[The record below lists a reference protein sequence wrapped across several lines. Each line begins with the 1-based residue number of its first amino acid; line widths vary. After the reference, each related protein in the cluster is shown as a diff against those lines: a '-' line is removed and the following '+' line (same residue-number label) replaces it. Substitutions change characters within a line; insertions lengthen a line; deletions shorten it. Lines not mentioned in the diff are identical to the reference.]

1 MSSGGPQQNNTRAA
15 APLCYIGFPTRMVF
29 KNAHFAVGPGRR
41 GGFSCALRLALSLL
55 AIITAT
61 VPLAAQAAKGLKVVP
76 VVRGEHVDVK
86 FELREGLTPDVR
98 AAIDSGLKTIFT
110 YTVELKVDAG
120 WWLDRTIATAVVTNS
135 VEYDN
140 LRRKHTLERR
150 VDGRN
155 EQSETTEDQE
165 VVRQWM
171 TNVDYLPLFKTRILE
186 RNREYYVRVS
196 AVARPSYGSILW
208 PFGSGT
214 SAQTKF
220 VFFR

>member
-1 MSSGGPQQNNTRAA
+1 M
-15 APLCYIGFPTRMVF
+15 PLCYIGFPTRMVF
-29 KNAHFAVGPGRR
+29 KNAHFAVGPASREWGFPLGMRR
-41 GGFSCALRLALSLL
+41 CLALSILVVVTV
-55 AIITAT
+55 TA
-61 VPLAAQAAKGLKVVP
+61 PLTAAQTAKGLKVVP
-76 VVRGEHVDVK
+76 VVRGEYVDVK

-140 LRRKHTLERR
+140 LQKKHTLERR

-155 EQSETTEDQE
+155 EQSQTTEDQE
-165 VVRQWM
+165 IVRQWM
-171 TNVDYLPLFKTRILE
+171 TNVDYLPLFKTNVLQ

>member
-1 MSSGGPQQNNTRAA
+1 
-15 APLCYIGFPTRMVF
+15 MVF
-29 KNAHFAVGPGRR
+29 KNAHSAVGPASRAWGFCLGSRR
-41 GGFSCALRLALSLL
+41 RLALTILTF
-55 AIITAT
+55 ITIAA
-61 VPLAAQAAKGLKVVP
+61 PLAAQTAKGLKVVP
-76 VVRGEHVDVK
+76 VVRGDYVDVK

-171 TNVDYLPLFKTRILE
+171 TNVDYLPLFKTKILQ

-196 AVARPSYGSILW
+196 ATARPSYGSILW

>member
-1 MSSGGPQQNNTRAA
+1 M
-15 APLCYIGFPTRMVF
+15 CYIGNPTRMVF
-29 KNAHFAVGPGRR
+29 KNAHFAVGLGSRWR
-41 GGFSCALRLALSLL
+41 ELSLGSRSRLALSILALL
-55 AIITAT
+55 ITTA
-61 VPLAAQAAKGLKVVP
+61 PLAAQTAKGLKVVP
-76 VVRGEHVDVK
+76 VVRGDYVDVK

-110 YTVELKVDAG
+110 YTVELKVAAG
-120 WWLDRTIATAVVTNS
+120 WWYDRTIATTVVTNS
-135 VEYDN
+135 VEYGN
-140 LRRKHTLERR
+140 LRRQHTLERR

-155 EQSETTEDQE
+155 ERSQTTEDQE

-171 TNVDYLPLFKTRILE
+171 TNVDYLPLFKTKILQ

-196 AVARPSYGSILW
+196 ATARPSYGSILW